1 MAKFFRTIWAV
12 TIAAGL
18 FFFQL
23 AINGCSSDQDI
34 TVARPDTIA
43 QKIPKPG
50 LYKIEISHMK
60 FEPAELK
67 VKKGDKVVFVNND
80 MVTHDVTEEKNK
92 SWTSS
97 PLKPGEYWTLTV
109 TESDGYF
116 CNLHPVMKGKIVSE

>member
-1 MAKFFRTIWAV
+1 MTKFFRAICTV

-23 AINGCSSDQDI
+23 AINGCSSDQD
-34 TVARPDTIA
+34 TVVVKPDTIA
-43 QKIPKPG
+43 KKIPVPG
-50 LYKIEISHMK
+50 LYKIEINHMK

-80 MVTHDVTEEKNK
+80 MMTHDVTEEKNK

-97 PLKPGEYWTLTV
+97 PLTTGEYWTLTV
-109 TESDGYF
+109 TESANYF
-116 CNLHPVMKGKIVSE
+116 CNLHPVMKGKIVVE